1 MKIPSLRRLRLITG
15 LILFTYISG
24 HLLNH
29 AMGLAGLYAME
40 NLRALLQDLWRS
52 LPGTILLYGSL
63 TIHLLLAFW
72 AIYKRRRLH
81 MPMAEWAQLLLGLTI
96 PPLLAAHLFGTRLAV
111 ELYGLETSYG
121 TLLLLFWGG
130 DSMLALKQS
139 ALLLVAWAHGC
150 IGIYFWLRLKR
161 FFPRVRAVLLSF
173 AVGIPLL
180 ALSGFTAAGREV
192 LLRARA
198 NPDWAEHYRAAL
210 QILGEPELATLSLAQ
225 TLLLSLQAALLALA
239 LGARLVRSYLQHRS
253 GRIVIQYSNG
263 PRVTVAKGASVLEAS
278 QLAGIPHASVC
289 GGRGR
294 CSTCRIG
301 VRRGLEFLPKSSE
314 DEQRVLDRIRAPE
327 NVRLACQLR
336 PSADLEVH
344 PLLPPESAPRHVH
357 SLVGRRQGEERVA
370 TVLFADLR
378 GFTTLAEGR
387 LPYDVIFLLNRFAR
401 EMGEA
406 ITEAGGKIDKF
417 MGDGVM
423 ALFGLESSGEI
434 GAQQALR
441 AAALMTERLD
451 QLNES
456 LSHDLPE
463 RLRMGIGIHA
473 GSVIIGE
480 IGFGEARSL
489 TAVGD
494 VVNAASRME
503 ALTKEFGH
511 DLVVSVSTLHLSGL
525 DLPNQEQHEI
535 TLRGRRETLAIV
547 AIDPRIIHENIA
559 R

>member
-1 MKIPSLRRLRLITG
+1 MKIPSLRRLRLVTG

-24 HLLNH
+24 HLINH
-29 AMGLAGLYAME
+29 AMGLAGLFAME
-40 NLRALLQDLWRS
+40 NLRELLQGLWRS

-63 TIHLLLAFW
+63 VIHLLLAFW
-72 AIYKRRRLH
+72 AIYKRRRLR
-81 MPMAEWAQLLLGLTI
+81 MPVSEWAQLLLGLTI

-111 ELYGLETSYG
+111 ELYDLETSYG

-139 ALLLVAWAHGC
+139 LLLLVAWTHGC
-150 IGIYFWLRLKR
+150 FGIYFWLRLKR
-161 FFPRVRAVLLSF
+161 FFPQVRALLLAS

-180 ALSGFTAAGREV
+180 ALSGFTAAGREA

-198 NPDWAEHYRAAL
+198 NPDWAEPYRAAL
-210 QILGEPELATLSLAQ
+210 QVLGEPEVATLGLAE
-225 TLLLSLQAALLALA
+225 TLLLSLQVALLALA
-239 LGARLVRSYLQHRS
+239 LSSRLVRYGLQHRA
-253 GRIVIQYSNG
+253 GRVVVQYSNG
-263 PRVTVAKGASVLEAS
+263 SRVTVAKGTSVLEAS
-278 QLAGIPHASVC
+278 QFAGIPHASVC

-301 VRRGLEFLPKSSE
+301 VRRGLESLPKSSDE
-314 DEQRVLDRIRAPE
+314 EQRVLDRIHAPA

-336 PSADLEVH
+336 LASDLEVH

-357 SLVGRRQGEERVA
+357 SLVGRRHGEERLT

-441 AAALMTERLD
+441 AAALMAERLD

-456 LSHDLPE
+456 LAHDLPE

-480 IGFGEARSL
+480 IGFGDARSL

-503 ALTKEFGH
+503 ALTKEYGN
-511 DLVVSVSTLHLSGL
+511 DLVVSVSTLELSGI
-525 DLPNQEQHEI
+525 DLPAQEQHEI

-547 AIDPRIIHENIA
+547 AINPRTIHRNNTM
-559 R
+559 